1 MAKGKLFELLKNA
14 VDNVQ
19 QNNREN
25 PNQKTAPGELF
36 KRMQEQLGELKE
48 LNQERKAEKLEERF
62 ERKEARLE
70 RKAEKRELREQFRGQ
85 KNEMKQGWQESTPV
99 EKIPIE
105 INPIENTPAENPFD
119 AVRRKIE
126 EIKKDNEVREDEE
139 TAQPE
144 MWDQLMKEVQVLES
158 IPATKVEY
166 SQPAEPAG
174 SAHNPWAASNTPP
187 IGNGV
192 INAMG
197 SIAINAEPNMG
208 SERSSFRLPQGAVVS
223 ILAQDNS
230 NPINL
235 DGQQCGWCKVH
246 FEGKEGWILNAYLGS
261 V

>member
-1 MAKGKLFELLKNA
+1 MAKGKLFDLLKNV

-36 KRMQEQLGELKE
+36 KRLQDQLGEIKE
-48 LNQERKAEKLEERF
+48 VNQERKAERLGERF

-70 RKAEKRELREQFRGQ
+70 RRAEKRELREQFREQ
-85 KNEMKQGWQESTPV
+85 KNEMKQDWQQTSPS
-99 EKIPIE
+99 PS
-105 INPIENTPAENPFD
+105 ENTPSDNPFD

-126 EIKKDNEVREDEE
+126 ELKKDNEVREDEE

-166 SQPAEPAG
+166 SQPAKPVE
-174 SAHNPWAASNTPP
+174 SAHNPWAPSNTAP

-192 INAMG
+192 INVMG

-208 SERSSFRLPQGAVVS
+208 SQRSDFRISQGTVVN

-235 DGQQCGWCKVH
+235 DGEQVGWCKIHVD
-246 FEGKEGWILNAYLGS
+246 GKEGWILNAYLGS